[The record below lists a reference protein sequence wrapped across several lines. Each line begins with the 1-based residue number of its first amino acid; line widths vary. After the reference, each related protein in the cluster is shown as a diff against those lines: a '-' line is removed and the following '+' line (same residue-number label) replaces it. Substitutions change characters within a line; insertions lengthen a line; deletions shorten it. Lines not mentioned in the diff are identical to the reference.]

1 MNGVAALEV
10 MVTKLE
16 TKARVAAAYYN
27 EENVSKF
34 YRLYWG
40 GSDIHIGRY
49 DTGNETIA
57 EASVAMTRDLLD
69 RAGVRS
75 EDRVLDIACGYGGTL
90 RMLAKL
96 GCRAKGI
103 DISQVCVDEASR
115 ANKEAGLADKIRVE
129 IGDFH
134 AIKSEAETWD
144 AVICQESLIHSTDR
158 PQVFSEVY
166 RVLRKGGVFAFSD
179 ILTAEGADIGLVETA
194 FARLGAK
201 SGATSR
207 DYQNMAIGVGFD
219 ILDVEER
226 LKDIRIH
233 YAKLANLLAKPG
245 QGLDPKAAAQIA
257 KNIAHWETAIA
268 GGHITWAVFV
278 ARKPT

>member
-1 MNGVAALEV
+1 MTE
-10 MVTKLE
+10 LE
-16 TKARVAAAYYN
+16 TNAQATAAYYD

-57 EASVAMTRDLLD
+57 EASVAMTRHLLD
-69 RAGVRS
+69 RAGVRAG
-75 EDRVLDIACGYGGTL
+75 DRVLDVACGYGGTL

-103 DISQVCVDEASR
+103 DISQVCVDEARR
-115 ANKEAGLADKIRVE
+115 ANKEAGLADKIAVE

-194 FARLGAK
+194 FARLGAEA
-201 SGATSR
+201 GATPQ
-207 DYQNMAIGVGFD
+207 DYQNMAIGVGFV
-219 ILDVEER
+219 ILVAEER

-233 YAKLANLLAKPG
+233 YAKLAELFAKPVE
-245 QGLDPKAAAQIA
+245 GLDANPAAQIA
-257 KNIAHWETAIA
+257 KSIAHWQAALA
-268 GGHITWAVFV
+268 GGHVTWSCFV
-278 ARKPT
+278 ARKPA